1 MKVFRYS
8 RVLIAIIA
16 IGLLAALCIDVQR
29 HEVEKQNTRVD
40 LAIDYEGLQEL
51 AQREGLPEDEVLQ
64 QAKDAGITSLAVYET
79 TFKKLNE
86 NGKTTAVS
94 GARLLESYHDGTLT
108 DPAWRRLVEEGAIK
122 GTEVY
127 VTGHDKR
134 TYREVKEDLFR
145 RLGADRVTVLTA
157 GDEEVLAVKAHY
169 ESLMKMNLGMP
180 TDEMQK
186 VNDAGFYVLARPSNY
201 EKCTPDDVRAVFAR
215 LDGFRISEIVFS
227 GNQVL
232 GTTKALQTTIDEMK
246 ARDLNL
252 GLIEAVSQLQFY
264 KQDGMEEVA
273 KGLGYDKVA
282 RLYSIP
288 KDEQPKLKIDT
299 AVERWANTDME
310 RNIRIDLLRIYD
322 KPSPNMS
329 LMETNMKYFRDTHE
343 ALLRHGFTVGPAE
356 TFPAFYPSKYLRA
369 VLMLGVAAAG
379 VLYLSLVIPR
389 LNASRRAQLVLFAIC
404 ALGAAV
410 PVLMGNGAKIRV
422 LAAFVSANVFPAL
435 AVIWQLDRLRARQ
448 REKRR
453 LVSLIVT
460 GALALFATGVL
471 SYVGAAYLSG
481 ALADTE
487 YLLEFHIFR
496 GIKLTFLLP
505 LVLVG
510 IAFLQR
516 FDIFD
521 GRMDDTDGVV
531 AQMKK
536 ILDMPVRIKTLLI
549 GLVVLAAA
557 VVFVA
562 RSGHTSG
569 MPVSSLE
576 LRFRAMLEQAF
587 YARPRTKELLIGHPA
602 FLLAWM
608 AFYRKW
614 PTMVL
619 GALVLVAT
627 IGQGSMVETFA
638 HMRTPVYMS
647 FMRGIG
653 GIVLGASI
661 GAVCMMLVELW
672 QWLLAKAAAA
682 VKESK

>member
-134 TYREVKEDLFR
+134 TYREVKEDLYR

-379 VLYLSLVIPR
+379 VLYLSLIIPR

-487 YLLEFHIFR
+487 YLLEFRIFR

-653 GIVLGASI
+653 GIVLGACI
-661 GAVCMMLVELW
+661 GAVCMVLVELW

>member
-16 IGLLAALCIDVQR
+16 IGLIAALAIDFAR
-29 HEVEKQNTRVD
+29 SGVEHQNTRVD

-51 AQREGLPEDEVLQ
+51 AQREGLPEAEVLQ
-64 QAKDAGITSLAVYET
+64 AAKDAGITSLAVYET

-108 DPAWRRLVEEGAIK
+108 DPAWRKLVEDGEIK

-134 TYREVKEDLFR
+134 TYREVKEDLYR
-145 RLGADRVTVLTA
+145 RLGSDRVSVLSA
-157 GDEEVLAVKAHY
+157 GGEEVLAVKAHY

-180 TDEMQK
+180 TDEMQA

-201 EKCTPDDVRAVFAR
+201 EKCTPDDVKAVFSR
-215 LDGFRISEIVFS
+215 LDGFQISEIVFS

-232 GTTKALQTTIDEMK
+232 GTPKALQTTIDEMK
-246 ARDLNL
+246 ARGINL
-252 GLIEAVSQLQFY
+252 GLIEAVTQLQFY
-264 KQDGMEEVA
+264 KQDGMTEIA

-282 RLYSIP
+282 RLYAIP

-322 KPSPNMS
+322 KPSPNMT

-343 ALLRHGFTVGPAE
+343 ALLRHGFTVGPAA
-356 TFPAFYPSKYLRA
+356 TFSSFYPSKYLRA

-389 LNASRRAQLVLFAIC
+389 LNARPRYQYLIFAVL
-404 ALGAAV
+404 ALLAAV

-422 LAAFVSANVFPAL
+422 LAALVSANVFPAL
-435 AVIWQLDRLRARQ
+435 AVIWQLDRIRARQ
-448 REKRR
+448 RTGKSLLA
-453 LVSLIVT
+453 LVATGVTALFVT
-460 GALALFATGVL
+460 GAL

-487 YLLEFHIFR
+487 YLLEFNIFR

-505 LVLVG
+505 IVLVG

-521 GRMDDTDGVV
+521 GRMDDTDGVI

-576 LRFRAMLEQAF
+576 LRFRAALEQAF

-608 AFYRKW
+608 AFWRKW

-619 GALVLVAT
+619 CALVLVAT

-653 GIVLGASI
+653 GIVLGAGI
-661 GAVCMMLVELW
+661 GALCMVLIELW
-672 QWLLAKAAAA
+672 QCLLKKAAAA
-682 VKESK
+682 AKERK

>member
-16 IGLLAALCIDVQR
+16 IGLIAALAIDFAR
-29 HEVEKQNTRVD
+29 SGVEHQNTRVD

-51 AQREGLPEDEVLQ
+51 AQREGLPEVEVLQ
-64 QAKDAGITSLAVYET
+64 AAKDAGITSLAVYET

-108 DPAWRRLVEEGAIK
+108 DPAWRKLVEDGDIK

-134 TYREVKEDLFR
+134 TYREVKEDLYR
-145 RLGADRVTVLTA
+145 RLGSDRVSVLSA
-157 GDEEVLAVKAHY
+157 GGEEVLAVKAHY

-180 TDEMQK
+180 TDEMQA

-201 EKCTPDDVRAVFAR
+201 EKCTPDDVKAVFSR
-215 LDGFRISEIVFS
+215 LDGFQISEIVFS

-232 GTTKALQTTIDEMK
+232 GTPKALQTTIDEMK
-246 ARDLNL
+246 ARGINL
-252 GLIEAVSQLQFY
+252 GLIEAVTQLQFY
-264 KQDGMEEVA
+264 KQDGMTEVA

-322 KPSPNMS
+322 KPSPNMT

-460 GALALFATGVL
+460 GALALFATGML

-487 YLLEFHIFR
+487 YLLEFRIFR

-614 PTMVL
+614 PTMVF

-653 GIVLGASI
+653 GIVLGAGI
-661 GAVCMMLVELW
+661 GALCMVLIELW

-682 VKESK
+682 AKERK

>member
-16 IGLLAALCIDVQR
+16 IGLIAALAIDFAR
-29 HEVEKQNTRVD
+29 SGVEQQNTRVD

-51 AQREGLPEDEVLQ
+51 AQREGLPEAEVLQ
-64 QAKDAGITSLAVYET
+64 AAKDAGITSLAVYET

-94 GARLLESYHDGTLT
+94 GARLLESYHDGTLA
-108 DPAWRRLVEEGAIK
+108 DSAWRKLVEDGEIK

-134 TYREVKEDLFR
+134 TYREVKEDLYR
-145 RLGADRVTVLTA
+145 RLGSDRVTVLSA
-157 GDEEVLAVKAHY
+157 GGEEVLAVKAHY

-180 TDEMQK
+180 TDEMQA

-201 EKCTPDDVRAVFAR
+201 EKCTPDDVKAVFSR
-215 LDGFRISEIVFS
+215 LDGFQISEIVFS

-232 GTTKALQTTIDEMK
+232 GTSKALQTTIDEMK
-246 ARDLNL
+246 ARGINL
-252 GLIEAVSQLQFY
+252 GLIEAVTQLQFY

-322 KPSPNMS
+322 KPSPNMT

-343 ALLRHGFTVGPAE
+343 ALLRHGFTVGPAA
-356 TFPAFYPSKYLRA
+356 TFSSFYPSKYLRA

-389 LNASRRAQLVLFAIC
+389 LNARPRYQYILFAVL
-404 ALGAAV
+404 ALLAAV

-435 AVIWQLDRLRARQ
+435 AVIWQLDRIRARQ
-448 REKRR
+448 RTEKS
-453 LVSLIVT
+453 LPSLIATGVTALFVT
-460 GALALFATGVL
+460 GAL

-487 YLLEFHIFR
+487 YLLEFNIFR

-505 LVLVG
+505 IVLVG

-562 RSGHTSG
+562 RSGH
-569 MPVSSLE
+569 P
-576 LRFRAMLEQAF
+576 
-587 YARPRTKELLIGHPA
+587 
-602 FLLAWM
+602 
-608 AFYRKW
+608 
-614 PTMVL
+614 
-619 GALVLVAT
+619 
-627 IGQGSMVETFA
+627 
-638 HMRTPVYMS
+638 
-647 FMRGIG
+647 
-653 GIVLGASI
+653 
-661 GAVCMMLVELW
+661 
-672 QWLLAKAAAA
+672 
-682 VKESK
+682 

>member
-1 MKVFRYS
+1 MKVFKYNRWL
-8 RVLIAIIA
+8 VLVIV
-16 IGLLAALCIDVQR
+16 IGLLAALAISFLR
-29 HEVEKQNTRVD
+29 NAVERANRQVD

-51 AQREGLPEDEVLQ
+51 AQREGLPESVVLE
-64 QAKDAGITSLAVYET
+64 KVKEAGISSLAVYET
-79 TFKKLNE
+79 TFKKLND
-86 NGKTTAVS
+86 NGKAAAIDGS
-94 GARLLESYHDGTLT
+94 KILESYHAGTLE
-108 DPAWRRLVEEGAIK
+108 DPAWRQLVASGKINGK
-122 GTEVY
+122 EVY
-127 VTGHDKR
+127 VVGHDPQ
-134 TYREVKEDLFR
+134 TYKEVKEDLLR
-145 RLGADRVTVLTA
+145 RLGSDRVTVLQV
-157 GDEEVLAVKAHY
+157 GNEEVLAVKAHY
-169 ESLMKMNLGMP
+169 DSFLKMNLGMP
-180 TDEMQK
+180 TDEMK
-186 VNDAGFYVLARPSNY
+186 AVNDAGFHVLARPSNY
-201 EKCTPDDVRAVFAR
+201 ENCTPDDVKAVFAR
-215 LDGFRISEIVFS
+215 LDGFDVSEIVFS
-227 GNQVL
+227 GQQSL
-232 GTTKALQTTIDEMK
+232 GAPKALQTTIDEMK
-246 ARDLNL
+246 ERQINL
-252 GLIEAVSQLQFY
+252 GLIEAVTQLQFY

-322 KPSPNMS
+322 KPSPNMT

-356 TFPAFYPSKYLRA
+356 TFPSFYPSKYLRA

-389 LNASRRAQLVLFAIC
+389 LNARPRYQYLLFAVL
-404 ALGAAV
+404 ALLAAV

-435 AVIWQLDRLRARQ
+435 AVIWQLDRIRARQ
-448 REKRR
+448 RTEKS
-453 LVSLIVT
+453 LPSLIATGVTALFVT
-460 GALALFATGVL
+460 GAL

-487 YLLEFHIFR
+487 YLLEFNIFR

-505 LVLVG
+505 IVLVG

-576 LRFRAMLEQAF
+576 LRFRAALEQAF

-608 AFYRKW
+608 AFWRKW

-619 GALVLVAT
+619 CVLVLVAT

-653 GIVLGASI
+653 GIVLGAAI
-661 GAVCMMLVELW
+661 GAVCMVLIELW
-672 QWLLAKAAAA
+672 QCLLKKAAAA
-682 VKESK
+682 AKERK

>member
-134 TYREVKEDLFR
+134 TYREVKEDLYR
-145 RLGADRVTVLTA
+145 RLGANRVTVLTA

-322 KPSPNMS
+322 KPSPNMT

-460 GALALFATGVL
+460 GALALFATGML

-487 YLLEFHIFR
+487 YLLEFRIFR

-614 PTMVL
+614 PTMVF

-653 GIVLGASI
+653 GIVLGAGI
-661 GAVCMMLVELW
+661 GALCMVLIELW

-682 VKESK
+682 AKERK

>member
-653 GIVLGASI
+653 GIVLGAGI

>member
-16 IGLLAALCIDVQR
+16 IGLIAALAIDFAR
-29 HEVEKQNTRVD
+29 SGVEQQNTRVD
-40 LAIDYEGLQEL
+40 LAIDYEGVQEL
-51 AQREGLPEDEVLQ
+51 AQREGLPEAEVLQ
-64 QAKDAGITSLAVYET
+64 AAKDAGITSLAVYET

-108 DPAWRRLVEEGAIK
+108 DPAWRKLVEDGEIK

-134 TYREVKEDLFR
+134 TYREVKEDLYR
-145 RLGADRVTVLTA
+145 RLGSDRVTVLSA
-157 GDEEVLAVKAHY
+157 GGEEVLAVKAHY

-180 TDEMQK
+180 TDEMQA

-201 EKCTPDDVRAVFAR
+201 EKCTPDDVKAVFSR
-215 LDGFRISEIVFS
+215 LDGFQISEIVFS

-232 GTTKALQTTIDEMK
+232 GTPKALQTTIDEMK
-246 ARDLNL
+246 ARGINL
-252 GLIEAVSQLQFY
+252 GLIEAVTQLQFY
-264 KQDGMEEVA
+264 KQDGMTEIA

-282 RLYSIP
+282 RLYAIP

-322 KPSPNMS
+322 KPSPDMT

-343 ALLRHGFTVGPAE
+343 VLLRHGFTVGPAA
-356 TFPAFYPSKYLRA
+356 TFSSFYPSKYLRA

-389 LNASRRAQLVLFAIC
+389 LNARPRVQYLIFAVL
-404 ALGAAV
+404 ALLAAV

-422 LAAFVSANVFPAL
+422 LAALVSANVFPAL
-435 AVIWQLDRLRARQ
+435 AVIWQLDRIRARQ
-448 REKRR
+448 RTGKSLLA
-453 LVSLIVT
+453 LVATGVTALFVT
-460 GALALFATGVL
+460 GAL

-487 YLLEFHIFR
+487 YLLEFNIFR

-505 LVLVG
+505 IVLVG

-576 LRFRAMLEQAF
+576 LRFRAALEQAF

-608 AFYRKW
+608 AFWRKW

-619 GALVLVAT
+619 CALVLVAT

-653 GIVLGASI
+653 GIVLGAGI
-661 GAVCMMLVELW
+661 GALCMVLIELW
-672 QWLLAKAAAA
+672 QCLLKKAAAA
-682 VKESK
+682 AKERK

>member
-1 MKVFRYS
+1 MKVFKYNRWL
-8 RVLIAIIA
+8 VLVIV
-16 IGLLAALCIDVQR
+16 IGLLAALAISFQR
-29 HEVEKQNTRVD
+29 NVVERANRQVD

-51 AQREGLPEDEVLQ
+51 AQREGLPESVVLEK
-64 QAKDAGITSLAVYET
+64 AKEAGISSLAVYET
-79 TFKKLNE
+79 TFKKLND
-86 NGKTTAVS
+86 NGKAAAIDGS
-94 GARLLESYHDGTLT
+94 KILESYHAGTLE
-108 DPAWRRLVEEGAIK
+108 DPAWRQLVASGKINGK
-122 GTEVY
+122 EVY
-127 VTGHDKR
+127 VVGHDPQ
-134 TYREVKEDLFR
+134 TYKEVKEDLLR
-145 RLGADRVTVLTA
+145 RLGSDRVTVLQV
-157 GDEEVLAVKAHY
+157 GNEEVLAVKAHY
-169 ESLMKMNLGMP
+169 DSFLKMNLGMP
-180 TDEMQK
+180 TDEMK
-186 VNDAGFYVLARPSNY
+186 AVNDAGFHVLARPSNY
-201 EKCTPDDVRAVFAR
+201 ENCTPDDVKAVFAR
-215 LDGFRISEIVFS
+215 LDGFDVSEIVFS
-227 GNQVL
+227 GQQSL
-232 GTTKALQTTIDEMK
+232 GAPKALQTTIDEMK
-246 ARDLNL
+246 ERQINL
-252 GLIEAVSQLQFY
+252 GLIEAVTQLQFY

-322 KPSPNMS
+322 KPSPNMT

-356 TFPAFYPSKYLRA
+356 TFPSFYPSKYLRA

-389 LNASRRAQLVLFAIC
+389 LNARPRYQYILFAVL
-404 ALGAAV
+404 ALLAAV

-435 AVIWQLDRLRARQ
+435 AVIWQLDRIRARQ
-448 REKRR
+448 RTEKS
-453 LVSLIVT
+453 LPSLIATGVTALFVT
-460 GALALFATGVL
+460 GAL

-487 YLLEFHIFR
+487 YLLEFNIFR

-505 LVLVG
+505 IVLVG

-576 LRFRAMLEQAF
+576 LRFRAALEQAF

-619 GALVLVAT
+619 CALVLVAT

-653 GIVLGASI
+653 GIVLGAGI
-661 GAVCMMLVELW
+661 GALCMVLIELW
-672 QWLLAKAAAA
+672 QCLLKKAAAA
-682 VKESK
+682 AKERK

>member
-134 TYREVKEDLFR
+134 TYREVKEDLYR

-322 KPSPNMS
+322 KPSPNMT

-460 GALALFATGVL
+460 GALALFATGML

-487 YLLEFHIFR
+487 YLLEFRIFR

-614 PTMVL
+614 PTMVF

-653 GIVLGASI
+653 GIVLGAGI
-661 GAVCMMLVELW
+661 GALCMVLIELW

-682 VKESK
+682 AKERK

>member
-134 TYREVKEDLFR
+134 TYREVKEDLYR

-246 ARDLNL
+246 AR
-252 GLIEAVSQLQFY
+252 GLVLYDIKFEYGYDADGQVMLIDEIASGNMRVYKDGQYIDPMTLSQLF
-264 KQDGMEEVA
+264 
-273 KGLGYDKVA
+273 
-282 RLYSIP
+282 
-288 KDEQPKLKIDT
+288 
-299 AVERWANTDME
+299 
-310 RNIRIDLLRIYD
+310 
-322 KPSPNMS
+322 
-329 LMETNMKYFRDTHE
+329 
-343 ALLRHGFTVGPAE
+343 
-356 TFPAFYPSKYLRA
+356 
-369 VLMLGVAAAG
+369 
-379 VLYLSLVIPR
+379 
-389 LNASRRAQLVLFAIC
+389 FA
-404 ALGAAV
+404 
-410 PVLMGNGAKIRV
+410 
-422 LAAFVSANVFPAL
+422 
-435 AVIWQLDRLRARQ
+435 
-448 REKRR
+448 
-453 LVSLIVT
+453 
-460 GALALFATGVL
+460 
-471 SYVGAAYLSG
+471 
-481 ALADTE
+481 
-487 YLLEFHIFR
+487 
-496 GIKLTFLLP
+496 
-505 LVLVG
+505 
-510 IAFLQR
+510 
-516 FDIFD
+516 
-521 GRMDDTDGVV
+521 
-531 AQMKK
+531 
-536 ILDMPVRIKTLLI
+536 
-549 GLVVLAAA
+549 
-557 VVFVA
+557 
-562 RSGHTSG
+562 
-569 MPVSSLE
+569 
-576 LRFRAMLEQAF
+576 
-587 YARPRTKELLIGHPA
+587 
-602 FLLAWM
+602 
-608 AFYRKW
+608 
-614 PTMVL
+614 
-619 GALVLVAT
+619 
-627 IGQGSMVETFA
+627 
-638 HMRTPVYMS
+638 
-647 FMRGIG
+647 
-653 GIVLGASI
+653 
-661 GAVCMMLVELW
+661 
-672 QWLLAKAAAA
+672 
-682 VKESK
+682 

>member
-40 LAIDYEGLQEL
+40 LAIDYEGLQKL

-134 TYREVKEDLFR
+134 TYREVKEDLYR

-232 GTTKALQTTIDEMK
+232 GTTKALQTTIDEMR

-322 KPSPNMS
+322 KPSPNMT

-422 LAAFVSANVFPAL
+422 LAAFASANVFPAL
-435 AVIWQLDRLRARQ
+435 AVIWQLDRLRARR

-487 YLLEFHIFR
+487 YLLEFRIFR

-653 GIVLGASI
+653 GLVLGAGI
-661 GAVCMMLVELW
+661 GAVAMILVELW
-672 QWLLAKAAAA
+672 QAIMARAGK
-682 VKESK
+682 KESKAD